1 MLTEIQQ
8 RYIDAVK
15 EHGSNAAAARMLGIN
30 ESTVRRTIK
39 RAARHDPSLHA
50 DGAPE
55 GYLLKGVSTFTK
67 TPSGGAWVKT
77 AVDKEAMRE
86 VLEAVVQDIAD
97 SGRGLLEPLPPPASV
112 LADDYLAVY
121 PLPDPHLR
129 LLTWK
134 PETGKNYDLKIAE
147 REIKATFDGVV
158 ATAAYAWHAEKA
170 LLISLG
176 DFFHSDG
183 ESPFTPANKNILDT
197 EGRFGKAAVA
207 GVRILRH
214 MIDRLLSVHQ
224 EVEVFLIAGNHDE
237 NQAVWLSIVMAAV
250 YEKEPRV
257 TIHVDPARFQRYEFG
272 RCLIGAAH
280 GHTIKLARLPGVMAN
295 DWAEQWGRTHH
306 RHWYIGHEHH
316 DEGHNEDM
324 GASWETLR
332 TTAPNDAW
340 HSGRGYR
347 ASRDL
352 KCDIWHK
359 ETGRKARFIQEV
371 TG

>member
-1 MLTEIQQ
+1 MLTEVQQ
-8 RYIDAVK
+8 KYVDAVK
-15 EHGSNAAAARMLGIN
+15 EHGSNTAAARALGVD
-30 ESTVRRTIK
+30 ESSVRHALK
-39 RAARHDPSLHA
+39 RAAKHDPALHA
-50 DGAPE
+50 DGAPD
-55 GYLLKGVSTFTK
+55 GYLLKGVSTYNRATRQ
-67 TPSGGAWVKT
+67 WVKT
-77 AVDKEAMRE
+77 AADREAMRE
-86 VLEAVVQDIAD
+86 ALEAVVQDIAD
-97 SGRGLLEPLPPPASV
+97 SGRGALEALPLPAQCGQR
-112 LADDYLAVY
+112 DDCLAVY

-158 ATAAYAWHAEKA
+158 ASAAYSWPAEKA

-183 ESPFTPANKNILDT
+183 ESPFTPASKNILDT

-250 YEKEPRV
+250 YEREPRV
-257 TIHVDPARFQRYEFG
+257 TIHINPARFQRYEFG
-272 RCLIGAAH
+272 QCLIGVAH
-280 GHTIKLARLPGVMAN
+280 GHTVKLEKLPGIMAA
-295 DWAEQWGRTHH
+295 DWPEQWGRTLH
-306 RHWYIGHEHH
+306 RHWYVGHTHH

-340 HSGRGYR
+340 HAGRGYR

-359 ETGRKARFIQEV
+359 DGGRKARFIQEV